1 MTALAVVV
9 VTLAACASDSTTAS
23 APPAGATASIASTLS
38 EAAPSTTPP
47 TSAPVATTTPPAPSL
62 VANASVYNEPPPSP
76 LFIPAKVGFSDK
88 NVTYCIVAGVEL
100 KLDIFYPQTSPA
112 QKYPLVVYIHGGELL
127 FGSKE
132 AVAGPTA
139 PINGPA
145 YTAHGFAFASINY
158 RLAPDFRLPS
168 MIEDVKCAIRYLRAR
183 ATSYNIN
190 PERIGVIGSSSG
202 GYLAAMLGLADP
214 TAGFEGRG
222 GFTGVSSRVQAVV
235 PEYPQVS
242 FELKAFSKAEI
253 DSRDGALPPGA
264 SAQFLRDMSLPTY
277 VTKAAPPF
285 LFFHGDVDPALSPAY
300 SQDLHTKLLAAGVDS
315 TYVLVKGAGH
325 GFLPASPRL
334 PNTVYGPQPTV
345 QEILNQELAF
355 FDKHLKK

>member
-1 MTALAVVV
+1 M
-9 VTLAACASDSTTAS
+9 
-23 APPAGATASIASTLS
+23 G
-38 EAAPSTTPP
+38 
-47 TSAPVATTTPPAPSL
+47 
-62 VANASVYNEPPPSP
+62 
-76 LFIPAKVGFSDK
+76 
-88 NVTYCIVAGVEL
+88 GVEL
-100 KLDIFYPQTSPA
+100 KLDIFYPQISPA

-139 PINGPA
+139 PINGLA
-145 YTAHGFAFASINY
+145 YTARGYAFASINY
-158 RLAPDFRLPS
+158 RLGPDFRLPS
-168 MIEDVKCAIRYLRAR
+168 MIEDVKCAIRHLRSR

-190 PERIGVIGSSSG
+190 PDRIGVIGSSSG
-202 GYLAAMLGLADP
+202 GYLAAMLGLADAN
-214 TAGFEGRG
+214 AGFEGRG
-222 GFTGVSSRVQAVV
+222 GFNGVSSRVQAVV

-242 FELKAFSKAEI
+242 FELKAFSKAET

-277 VTKAAPPF
+277 VSKTAPPF

-300 SQDLHTKLLAAGVDS
+300 SQDLHAKLVAAGVDS

-334 PNTVYGPQPTV
+334 PNTVYAPQPTV